1 MSVSQLQVIAP
12 ISITSAMLSACNVP
26 EPATGDSPDPEA
38 WAAGTTY
45 AQGAR
50 VHVAST
56 HMIYESLQAANV
68 GKDPTSAANSTWWV
82 SVSATNRWRMFDS
95 SNTSQTTRSGG
106 IDVSLA
112 PAQVYNGLALLN
124 VTGATTIR
132 VRQTDPVDGVV
143 FDKTVVMQAPPTGAD
158 WYAYFF
164 DPIINK
170 NSAIFDLKTYGSATL
185 RIEINGT
192 TVVGCGVVVVG
203 RKRSI
208 GLGVEMGARLGIQ
221 DYSRKERNAFGDMQV
236 TQRAYSKR
244 AEFSMHLNSN
254 EVDSV
259 IDFLAGVR
267 ATPSVWVGSSK
278 YGSTTV
284 YGFYKDF
291 DVTLQYADFAACTLS
306 LEGLT

>member
-12 ISITSAMLSACNVP
+12 IVVTSAMLTACNVP
-26 EPATGDSPDPEA
+26 EPATGDSPDPAA
-38 WAAGTTY
+38 WSGGTTY
-45 AQGAR
+45 ALGDR

-56 HMIYESLQAANV
+56 HLIYESLQAGNI
-68 GKDPTSAANSTWWV
+68 GKDPTSAANATWWV
-82 SVSATNRWRMFDS
+82 IVGATNRWRMFDL
-95 SNTSQTTRSGG
+95 SNTSQTTMSGG
-106 IDVSLA
+106 LDVSLV
-112 PAQVYNGLALLN
+112 PAQVYNGLALLT
-124 VTGATTIR
+124 VTGATSIR

-143 FDKTVVMQAPPTGAD
+143 FDQTQAMQAPPTGAE

-170 NSAIFDLKTYGSATL
+170 TSAIFDLKTYGSATL
-185 RIEINGT
+185 RVEITGSG
-192 TVVGCGVVVVG
+192 VVGCGVAVIG
-203 RKRSI
+203 RKRAI
-208 GLGVEMGARLGIQ
+208 GLGLEMGARLGIQ

-244 AEFSMHLNSN
+244 ADFSMLLNSN

-259 IDFLAGVR
+259 IDLLAGMR

-278 YGSTTV
+278 FGSTTV
-284 YGFYKDF
+284 YGYYKDF
-291 DVTLQYADFAACTLS
+291 DVTLQYADYATCTLS